1 MLPRVR
7 SREGIVVVALAAVAA
22 VRVFAFAAAFPFFS
36 PIDEHRHVDAALKYA
51 RGYVP
56 RPGTDAYEPETATLL
71 GMYGSPEYFLRPW
84 QREQGSAPPAWKR
97 PPEGMLEKL
106 EESREFLA
114 RRHNLE
120 AYQPPFHY
128 ALAGAW
134 YNAGRLIGLEGGHL
148 LYWLRGLNVL
158 AVFLLVI
165 VTHWLLRDLVPGN
178 AFVRL
183 GVPIL
188 LTVFPQDAFYY
199 VTQDALSPL
208 LFSAAFLLAVR
219 LARRP
224 PKGVGAYVAVGLL
237 TSAALLTKYTNLALA
252 FVCALC
258 TATALARR
266 PDARSV
272 WGEGGRWI
280 VVWLLVLVPVGFW
293 LVRNQL
299 LFDDWLG
306 TSRKIERMGWER
318 KTFAELWHHP
328 IFTPA
333 GFATFVGDLIPRFW
347 RGQLAWYRTTLAWAG
362 ADLFYT
368 GSSLLLLLAAAL
380 GLRRRAGSGTA
391 PLLEGMSW
399 AALLASVACLAALSL
414 PFVYGEKTDPSQ
426 AKPYFSHGRL
436 ISGVIVPF
444 LVLYLRG
451 IQVLCSRLPGRA
463 AAAAAWGGVAV
474 VVLVVAVSEIAVTRE
489 IFVSGYNWFHLP

>member
-7 SREGIVVVALAAVAA
+7 SRERMLVVALAAVAA
-22 VRVFAFAAAFPFFS
+22 LRVFVFAAAFPFFS
-36 PIDEHRHVDAALKYA
+36 PIDEHRHVDAVLKYA

-56 RPGTDAYEPETATLL
+56 RPDSDAYEADTATFL
-71 GMYGSPEYFLRPW
+71 GLYGSPEYILRPW
-84 QREQGSAPPAWKR
+84 QREEGAPPPPWKR
-97 PPEGMLEKL
+97 SSEGMLQKL
-106 EESREFLA
+106 EDSRDFLA

-120 AYQPPFHY
+120 AYQPPVYY

-134 YNAGRLIGLEGGHL
+134 YNLGRLLGLEGGPL

-165 VTHWLLRDLVPGN
+165 VTHGLLREALPGN
-178 AFVRL
+178 ATVRL

-208 LFSAAFLLAVR
+208 LFSAGFFLALR

-224 PKGVGAYVAVGLL
+224 QDGVGAYAAAGLL
-237 TSAALLTKYTNLALA
+237 AAAALLTKYTNLALP
-252 FVCALC
+252 VVYALC
-258 TATALARR
+258 TAHALAHR
-266 PDARSV
+266 PEARSV
-272 WGEGGRWI
+272 RGEGGRWI
-280 VVWLLVLVPVGFW
+280 VLWLLLLVPVGFW
-293 LVRNQL
+293 LARNQM

-306 TSRKIERMGWER
+306 TSLKIERMGWGR
-318 KTFAELWHHP
+318 KSLSEVWDHP
-328 IFTPA
+328 IFTPS
-333 GFATFVGDLIPRFW
+333 GFATFVTDLIPRFW
-347 RGQLAWYRTTLAWAG
+347 RGQLAWYRTTLAWDG
-362 ADLFYT
+362 ADRFYT
-368 GSSLLLLLAAAL
+368 ASSLVFLLAAAL
-380 GLRRRAGSGTA
+380 GLLRRADRRAA

-414 PFVYGEKTDPSQ
+414 PFVFGEKTDPSV

-451 IQVLCSRLPGRA
+451 IQVACARLPGRA
-463 AAAAAWGGVAV
+463 AGAAAWGCVGA
-474 VVLVVAVSEIAVTRE
+474 VVLVVAVSEIAIHRE
-489 IFVSGYNWFHLP
+489 IFLSAYNGYHLP